1 MHVAIC
7 ITHAHFVYC
16 IYAFYCLQSYHHS
29 FGPGPYQVEMQI
41 ELPANIGA
49 DPSQQRNVPENPTI
63 LINLFHE
70 KLPHAVHVFLEQVA
84 HKLWDNCAF
93 YINTEHVLQV
103 GPVDA
108 VTGEDRLPKFVEKE
122 LDILSFQEYSFEHP
136 HQQYTLGFTGRP
148 AGPGFYINK
157 LDNSKDHGPG
167 GQMHHD
173 LNEEADPCFG
183 KIDDSS
189 IELMDLMFGMPVIK
203 KDGPKKLWLTER
215 LRITSAKIVGWVDP
229 NDASATQAH
238 IENDAHKMN
247 DAIKKA
253 EAAVGNN
260 AAVAEEKSDEKPEE
274 EKTEEELEA
283 TPEEKPE
290 EKPEEEKPE
299 EKPIDSLD
307 DAQKKIADL
316 EKKLQEAGL

>member
-1 MHVAIC
+1 MTFAACAYLHSTFIAD
-7 ITHAHFVYC
+7 FVNRR
-16 IYAFYCLQSYHHS
+16 S

-41 ELPANIGA
+41 ELPAHLR
-49 DPSQQRNVPENPTI
+49 DHSHVPKNPTL

-70 KLPHAVHVFLEQVA
+70 ELPHSTHVFLEQVA
-84 HKLWDNCAF
+84 HNLWDNCAF
-93 YINTEHVLQV
+93 YINTEHVIQV
-103 GPVDA
+103 GPLDA

-122 LDILSFQEYSFEHP
+122 LDILSFQEYSFQHP

-173 LNEEADPCFG
+173 LSEEADPCFG

-189 IELMDLMFGMPVIK
+189 IEIMDLMFHMPVVK
-203 KDGPKKLWLTER
+203 EDGPRKWWLTER
-215 LRITSAKIVGWVDP
+215 LRITSAQIVGWVDP

-247 DAIKKA
+247 DAMKKA
-253 EAAVGNN
+253 EAVVDNN
-260 AAVAEEKSDEKPEE
+260 AAAAEEKPK
-274 EKTEEELEA
+274 
-283 TPEEKPE
+283 
-290 EKPEEEKPE
+290 
-299 EKPIDSLD
+299 EKPIESLD
-307 DAQKKIADL
+307 DAQKRIADL
-316 EKKLQEAGL
+316 EKKLQAAGI